1 MRVMRRD
8 DGIFWTVLL
17 VLAGM
22 LVVAFHS
29 IFDNLAYGT
38 FVDFLKSR
46 FGIEEGTLISV
57 LSHNFIPTIAACV
70 IISITYHISRH
81 HHEGKLSLLLNDLY
95 EETKTVFSIRPSTD
109 EEKDKWDRD
118 ISDLSEKILKKLNRR
133 ISKAELN
140 FLVNG
145 SGVNNVRYIGY
156 HGREQ
161 ANKNYLR
168 HLMERLGKL
177 IEKYG

>member
-1 MRVMRRD
+1 MRKN
-8 DGIFWTVLL
+8 DGIFWTALL
-17 VLAGM
+17 AFAGM
-22 LVVAFHS
+22 LIVAFHS

-38 FVDFLKSR
+38 FVGFLKSR

-57 LSHNFIPTIAACV
+57 LSQNFIPLTAACV
-70 IISITYHISRH
+70 IISITYRISRRY
-81 HHEGKLSLLLNDLY
+81 HESKLSLILNGLY
-95 EETKTVFSIRPSTD
+95 EDTKTVFSIFPSTD

-118 ISDLSEKILKKLNRR
+118 ISNLSEKILKTLNGR

-145 SGVNNVRYIGY
+145 SGADSVRYIGY
-156 HGREQ
+156 RGREH

-168 HLMERLGKL
+168 HLMDRLGKL
-177 IEKYG
+177 IEKHG